1 MNPQITVR
9 RAVAAD
15 LDTLTQFNAAMASE
29 TENKTLAADTLRRGV
44 QAVLDDPV
52 RGFYLVAEIDARPAG
67 QLLITTEWSDWRN
80 AWFWWIQSVYV
91 APEFRRRGIYRA
103 LEQQVR
109 QAALAAG
116 NVCGLRLYVDRD
128 NRAAQQV
135 YVNLGMTPSNYDLYE
150 VEFAPPPAAG

>member
-9 RAVAAD
+9 RALAAD

-29 TENKTLAADTLRRGV
+29 TENKTLPADTLRRGV
-44 QAVLDDPV
+44 QAVLDDPG

-80 AWFWWIQSVYV
+80 AWFWWLQSVYV

-128 NRAAQQV
+128 NHTAQQV

-150 VEFAPPPAAG
+150 MEFARPAAG